1 MNSSSGIGGLSPF
14 FLFNFNI
21 RFKIRAMSVII
32 FLNNNIHANKF
43 FYNPLNFNKKINFCS
58 TNWVN
63 ADNFCQMILLFH
75 KSCLFCSL
83 SYFCIYP
90 KLVKCFENQRE
101 YFYII
106 NSMKSWKDNISF
118 ILIEPREPG
127 NIGSSARALKNMGFK
142 NIELVKPV
150 HFFTVEARF
159 MACDAVDVLEQAIV
173 HSDLKDAIK
182 DKSLVIGTTRRLG
195 KQRGLIIPVKESIK
209 RIIQTAKK
217 NRVAILFGREDKGLS
232 NKEVEKCGFLIT
244 IPTNSSSPSLN
255 LAQSIL
261 LVAYELSQK
270 EYTGTIPAII
280 KLEELENF

>member
-1 MNSSSGIGGLSPF
+1 
-14 FLFNFNI
+14 
-21 RFKIRAMSVII
+21 
-32 FLNNNIHANKF
+32 
-43 FYNPLNFNKKINFCS
+43 
-58 TNWVN
+58 
-63 ADNFCQMILLFH
+63 
-75 KSCLFCSL
+75 
-83 SYFCIYP
+83 
-90 KLVKCFENQRE
+90 
-101 YFYII
+101 
-106 NSMKSWKDNISF
+106 MKSWKDNISF